1 MTRNIDA
8 DVASSAVVSLQ
19 LTPLG
24 KPKLGRPLGTAPR
37 IDTPC
42 ALRSKPQL
50 TAIAPTTA
58 TRPPGIAFSQRANTI
73 SVASTPTETARV
85 APEVW
90 PISFSVS
97 QNLITVPLARPGST
111 SGDGTPGIPP
121 N

>member
-19 LTPLG
+19 PMPLG
-24 KPKLGRPLGTAPR
+24 KPKLGRPLGTGPR

-42 ALRSKPQL
+42 VLRSKPQL

-58 TRPPGIAFSQRANTI
+58 TRPPGIAFSQRPNTI
-73 SVASTPTETARV
+73 SVASTATETARV

-97 QNLITVPLARPGST
+97 QNLITVPLTRPAST
-111 SGDGTPGIPP
+111 SGDGTPSIPP